1 MREVQRWKGLMS
13 KSSIQK
19 ECAQERENL
28 VTEMIAEVKKMNDD
42 FTARTG
48 QGGKSIPGM
57 EKPPQCQNVS
67 PVISAIIWARQ
78 LSQKL
83 DSNISAA
90 GSLFKDL
97 PALKK
102 LEAVAANLRQDIR
115 EYETG
120 LFQEW

>member
-1 MREVQRWKGLMS
+1 MS

-48 QGGKSIPGM
+48 QGVTSIPGM

-115 EYETG
+115 EYETE